1 MKTPESSSGLR
12 IARFWNTNAN
22 ISMPLPAT
30 AHAIN
35 EPNRPVATPNRA
47 GSENTPAPTMLPTT
61 IAVSV
66 GTLIFVTTA
75 PAPGLTSAAAPEV
88 VVALE
93 PRVGVA
99 LVPPVGDRLS
109 WCWVVMRPPR
119 LGGVLGPEAGRPQT
133 TAGVPRIER
142 WWDGAAVGSGSEHA
156 RVRGAR

>member
-35 EPNRPVATPNRA
+35 EPSRPVATPNRR
-47 GSENTPAPTMLPTT
+47 GSENTPAPTMLPTMLPTT

-66 GTLIFVTTA
+66 GTLIFATTA
-75 PAPGLTSAAAPEV
+75 PAPRLTSGAVHEV

-93 PRVGVA
+93 PRVGAA

-119 LGGVLGPEAGRPQT
+119 LGGVLGPEAGRPADHSRSST
-133 TAGVPRIER
+133 
-142 WWDGAAVGSGSEHA
+142 D
-156 RVRGAR
+156 